1 MRNPMYLCHACRK
14 ELTLKDKPG
23 RKDCCPCCEVEL
35 HCCLN
40 CRFYSPGMHND
51 CQETQ
56 AEWVAD
62 KERAN
67 FCDYFTFKDSKPE
80 EGDDKARTKFEDLF
94 RV

>member
-1 MRNPMYLCHACRK
+1 MYFCHACQK
-14 ELTLKDKPG
+14 ELELKDKPG
-23 RKDCCPCCEVEL
+23 RKDCCPYCEVEL

-62 KERAN
+62 KERSN
-67 FCDYFTFKDSKPE
+67 FCDYFTFKDSKQE
-80 EGDDKARTKFEDLF
+80 DVDDTARTKFEDLF
-94 RV
+94 RKPDKE